1 MSVLYINIDRGVD
14 GSLLCCDPLDHG
26 LEGKE
31 LSTSEDTNCRSE
43 LTNAAEDDGVLVFTV
58 LNGATNTSSFITVDA
73 RTMKTVGNATVPDT
87 IGFTTHGQF
96 YQHLKK

>member
-14 GSLLCCDPLDHG
+14 GSLLCDPVRSWAG
-26 LEGKE
+26 GQRV
-31 LSTSEDTNCRSE
+31 LSTSEDTNLVVMK

-73 RTMKTVGNATVPDT
+73 KTMKTVSYAT
-87 IGFTTHGQF
+87 
-96 YQHLKK
+96 

>member
-1 MSVLYINIDRGVD
+1 MLWKKTDQMGGN
-14 GSLLCCDPLDHG
+14 
-26 LEGKE
+26 E
-31 LSTSEDTNCRSE
+31 LSTFEDTNCSIT
-43 LTNAAEDDGVLVFTV
+43 LATNAAEDDGVLVFTV

-73 RTMKTVGNATVPDT
+73 KTMKTVGNATVPDT